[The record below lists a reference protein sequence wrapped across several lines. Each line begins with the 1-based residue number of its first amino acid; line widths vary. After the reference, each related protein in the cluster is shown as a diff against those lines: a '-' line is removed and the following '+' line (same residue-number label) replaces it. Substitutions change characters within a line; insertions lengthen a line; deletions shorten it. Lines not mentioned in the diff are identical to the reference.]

1 MLCAVFGRVLCAG
14 GRRRAEQAGAR
25 RPGAGGLVGGWE
37 RGIGSAVWEVF
48 LLWGFVG
55 EFLWVG
61 FGAGFAGLGAEVS
74 GPEDV
79 GDGVLKPGVLPD
91 IPAAPEHFGGS
102 GLLCGAG
109 SGRDGCAGGSGVRRE
124 LCADGGGVP
133 CGAAGAGGEGVGWG
147 KGIAPDFACVCRG
160 CWIVYYG

>member
-1 MLCAVFGRVLCAG
+1 MLCAVFGRVLWPGKGACADSNG
-14 GRRRAEQAGAR
+14 TG
-25 RPGAGGLVGGWE
+25 
-37 RGIGSAVWEVF
+37 
-48 LLWGFVG
+48 
-55 EFLWVG
+55 VG
-61 FGAGFAGLGAEVS
+61 FGSGFAGLGAEVS

-124 LCADGGGVP
+124 LCADVGGDHVVRVVPGVR
-133 CGAAGAGGEGVGWG
+133 ALVGV
-147 KGIAPDFACVCRG
+147 RG
-160 CWIVYYG
+160 